1 MRTGPF
7 LLVFAIA
14 ISGLVILRPCPS
26 SLPPQWIGFPR
37 NQSINA
43 SMAAFSALPLGE
55 PLSNFAQPVMA
66 EVLTLIFS
74 VASLSSVP

>member
-14 ISGLVILRPCPS
+14 SSGLVILRPCPFP
-26 SLPPQWIGFPR
+26 LPPQWIGF
-37 NQSINA
+37 SINA
-43 SMAAFSALPLGE
+43 SMAAFSALPLGG

-66 EVLTLIFS
+66 EVLTPIFS
-74 VASLSSVP
+74 FASLSSVP